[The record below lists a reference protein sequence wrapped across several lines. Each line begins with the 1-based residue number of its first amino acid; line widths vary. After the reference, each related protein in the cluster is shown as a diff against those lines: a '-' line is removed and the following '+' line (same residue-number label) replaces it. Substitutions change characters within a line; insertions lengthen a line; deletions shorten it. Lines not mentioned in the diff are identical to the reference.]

1 MATDMGFFGK
11 LPGYGDFIERH
22 LPRSF
27 VEVWDQWLQRAM
39 AGSRQLL
46 GEHWLDS
53 YLTSPVWRFALSSGC
68 VDGHAWIGVILPS
81 VDRVGRYFPLTIAMP
96 MNSSVNLSMAL
107 YHNADWFMRLQEIG
121 LACLQESPTVE
132 AVVDVLDGLP
142 DPVLR
147 PWRAQAAQTRS
158 LGTNV
163 TLFEASDV
171 KPEQSDVS
179 LTQSLLLSESLL
191 RQHYA
196 SYSLWFS
203 AGTEQVADNMLTSEF
218 LPDPVGYVSMLTGQ
232 WTEYGWNQVN

>member
-46 GEHWLDS
+46 GDHWLDS

-68 VDGHAWIGVILPS
+68 VDGHAWLGVTLPG

-96 MNSSVNLSMAL
+96 MSSNVNLSVAL
-107 YHNADWFMRLQEIG
+107 YHNAEWFQRLQEIG
-121 LACLQESPTVE
+121 LACLQESPTVD

-147 PWRAQAAQTRS
+147 PWRAKAAHTRS
-158 LGTNV
+158 LGTSV
-163 TLFEASDV
+163 TLYEAGDV

-203 AGTEQVADNMLTSEF
+203 AGAEQAPDNMLTSEF

-232 WTEYGWNQVN
+232 WPEYGWNQVE